1 MTNAENGASE
11 LYKINGKVDIGGTVT
26 VTEYHRVSGKDSTK
40 FKFFVAKNKDDAK
53 PEENYMVD
61 PNDIVFDTF
70 IEITEDYV
78 DNIVATILDGKLYFT
93 NEIIGCNRVPN
104 KTTTDIYN
112 QIIGKKLKSN
122 VTIKSVLENA
132 GFNIITNVDSIPQEL
147 REGIIDLSNMSKADI
162 INFCS

>member
-1 MTNAENGASE
+1 
-11 LYKINGKVDIGGTVT
+11 
-26 VTEYHRVSGKDSTK
+26 
-40 FKFFVAKNKDDAK
+40 
-53 PEENYMVD
+53 MVD

-70 IEITEDYV
+70 IEITEV
-78 DNIVATILDGKLYFT
+78 SDNSVATILDGKLYFT
-93 NEIIGCNRVPN
+93 NENIGCSRVPN
-104 KTTTDIYN
+104 KSTTDIYN